1 MLHKRAGVASNVLIQ
16 LIHLFHA
23 SFTSSDIDLYTTLYL
38 NPLPIMFILV
48 FVVHCLL
55 TH

>member
-23 SFTSSDIDLYTTLYL
+23 SFTSSDIDLYNTLYL
-38 NPLPIMFILV
+38 NHLFIMFILAID
-48 FVVHCLL
+48 VHCLL